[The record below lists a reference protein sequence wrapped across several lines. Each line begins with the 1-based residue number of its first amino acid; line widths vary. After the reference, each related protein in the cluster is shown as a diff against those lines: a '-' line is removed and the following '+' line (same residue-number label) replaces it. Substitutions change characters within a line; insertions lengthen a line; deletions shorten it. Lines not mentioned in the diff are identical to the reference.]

1 MRISESQ
8 APEGACDLPLQNV
21 RAIYLKVV
29 SRHTATLKFY
39 RELGFNDCDHDLM
52 TLRLPDHP

>member
-1 MRISESQ
+1 
-8 APEGACDLPLQNV
+8 LQNV